1 MFEQDKKYSELQ
13 KKHEALQQGYN
24 VLRTQYDDDIAGRN
38 RVEGALAR
46 QNGSL
51 TKLNKFS
58 IDLAMLSS
66 EDNLEE
72 FITKR
77 IQEFCGAKIA
87 VFSEYNPQ
95 SRTVSVRHIEIE
107 AGLLGKVVNLLGKQV
122 TKIHVPVTGDM
133 YQLITTEV
141 IGSRKTL
148 HEASFGFIS
157 RPVGAAIEH
166 VLNVDRFIGVVFLIE
181 GKLFGTALLGME
193 KSVTDPQ
200 KQILENFVFLAA
212 VSLRRKR
219 AEDEL
224 RVSEE
229 RYKKAQEVGNIGSWE
244 YHIANKTMWVSA
256 EGKRMFGL
264 DLKTK
269 LFVFGDILKCIVDKE
284 QVRQAMLTLI
294 KDKIPVN
301 IVFSI
306 IPLDT
311 NQMRTIQSI
320 AEMVCDESGSPL
332 KVTGV
337 IHDITERKMA
347 EELIRESEERFR
359 TLYEEAPAG
368 LYRTTTDGRILLAN
382 RAMIEM
388 LGFSSFV
395 EIDEKNLVSAGM
407 EPAFPRTRFTEQIE
421 QDGEVKNLEEKWK
434 LANGSEITVV
444 VNAKAIKNS
453 AGVTLYYDGMVEDIT
468 ERKMAEE
475 EIKKINRNLEKL
487 NLEKDK
493 FFSILAHDLKSP
505 FHGIVGLTATLS
517 KNSFQMTR
525 EEVAEYSTALYTA
538 TTNIYKLLE
547 NLLEW
552 SQIQNG
558 SIRFEPQELNLFDIF
573 SKSANTIK
581 SRALQKGICVAN
593 EIPRDFT
600 LWADEKMLNSVL
612 RNILSNAVKFTHKGG
627 KVIGNAKILDDGF
640 LQVSVKD
647 DGIGIPKTE
656 IAKLFKLGEKISTNG
671 TEDEPSTGLGL
682 LLCADFIE
690 KHGGTIWA
698 DSEEGKG
705 SNFYFKIPGTRP
717 QHEQ

>member
-1 MFEQDKKYSELQ
+1 MFEHDEKYAKLQ
-13 KKHEALQQGYN
+13 KKYEDLEQGYK
-24 VLRTQYDDDIAGRN
+24 VLKAQYDDDIAERN

-46 QNGSL
+46 QNDSL
-51 TKLNKFS
+51 AKLNKFS
-58 IDLAMLSS
+58 IDLARLSS

-77 IQEFCGAKIA
+77 IKEFCGAKIA
-87 VFSEYNPQ
+87 VFSEYNLQ
-95 SRTVSVRHIEIE
+95 SRTVSVRHVEVE
-107 AGLLGKVVNLLGKQV
+107 TGLLGKVVNLLGKQV
-122 TKIHVPVTGDM
+122 TKIHAPVTEDM

-148 HEASFGFIS
+148 HEASFGYIS
-157 RPVGAAIEH
+157 RPVGAAIEG
-166 VLNVDRFIGVVFLIE
+166 VLNVDRFTGVVFLIE

-193 KSVTDPQ
+193 KTVPDPQ
-200 KQILENFVFLAA
+200 KQMLENFVFLAA

-244 YHIANKTMWVSA
+244 YNIANRTMWVSD

-264 DLKTK
+264 NLGAK
-269 LFVFGDILKCIVDKE
+269 LFAIEDVLKCIVDKE
-284 QVRQAMLTLI
+284 RVKQAMLTLV
-294 KDKIPVN
+294 KDKKPVSN
-301 IVFSI
+301 VYSI

-320 AEMVCDESGSPL
+320 AELVCDESGTPL
-332 KVTGV
+332 KITGV

-368 LYRTTTDGRILLAN
+368 LYRITTDGRILLAN
-382 RAMIEM
+382 KAMIEM
-388 LGFSSFV
+388 LGYSSFE
-395 EIDEKNLVSAGM
+395 EIEEKNLVSTGM
-407 EPAFPRTRFTEQIE
+407 DPTFPRKRFTEQIE
-421 QDGEVKNLEEKWK
+421 QAGEVKNLEEKWK
-434 LANGSEITVV
+434 LANGAEITVV
-444 VNAKAIKNS
+444 ENAKAIKNS

-475 EIKKINRNLEKL
+475 EIKKINWDLEKL

-505 FHGIVGLTATLS
+505 FLGIVGLTAKLS

-558 SIRFEPQELNLFDIF
+558 SIRYEPRELNLFDIF
-573 SKSANTIK
+573 SKSVNTVQSK
-581 SRALQKGICVAN
+581 TKQKGITVIN
-593 EIPRDFT
+593 KIPRDYT
-600 LWADEKMLNSVL
+600 IWADEKMLNSVL
-612 RNILSNAVKFTHKGG
+612 RNILSNAVKFTCKGG
-627 KVIGNAKILDDGF
+627 KVIGNAEILEDGF
-640 LQVSVKD
+640 RQVSVKD
-647 DGIGIPKTE
+647 DGIGIPKTDQ
-656 IAKLFKLGEKISTNG
+656 AKLFKLGEKVSTNG

-690 KHGGTIWA
+690 KHGGKIWA

-705 SNFYFKIPGTRP
+705 ST
-717 QHEQ
+717 